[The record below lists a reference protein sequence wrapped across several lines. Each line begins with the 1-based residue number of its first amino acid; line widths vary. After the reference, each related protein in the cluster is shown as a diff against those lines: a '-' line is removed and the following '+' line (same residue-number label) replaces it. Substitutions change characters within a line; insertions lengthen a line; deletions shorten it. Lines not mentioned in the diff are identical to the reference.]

1 MSADQDGDC
10 WVGFDLGGTK
20 MLAAVFDGQFRIVS
34 RQRKKTKGHEGVEPG
49 LRRII
54 GTIEEALEKV
64 EPAARRLTG
73 IGVGC
78 PGPVDMDR
86 GVVLGTPNMPWH
98 DVPVKQA
105 LEDQFGCEVAVLN
118 DVDAGV
124 YAEYRFGAARSAR
137 CVVGVF
143 PGTGIGGGCVYE
155 GNIFRGR
162 NSSCMEIGHI
172 PIVPNGRL
180 CGCGQHGCLE
190 AEASRLAISS
200 AAAKAAYR
208 GDAPHLM
215 ELAGTDL
222 VDIKS
227 GVLAEAIRRGDKI
240 IERIVRHAATNIG
253 VAVGAVVNLLLPDVV
268 VLGGGLVEA
277 MPELFVDTVRE
288 TANSRV
294 MSSFAGTFR
303 VAAAQL
309 ADDATATGAAAWA
322 EHMAAAKVENV

>member
-1 MSADQDGDC
+1 
-10 WVGFDLGGTK
+10 
-20 MLAAVFDGQFRIVS
+20 MLAAVLDAQFQVLA
-34 RQRKKTKGHEGVEPG
+34 RQRKKTKGHEGAEAG
-49 LRRII
+49 LRRMID
-54 GTIEEALEKV
+54 TIEEALEK
-64 EPAARRLTG
+64 AQLGSRRLAG

-86 GVVLGTPNMPWH
+86 GVVLGTPNMSWH
-98 DVPVKQA
+98 NVPVKET
-105 LEDQFGCEVAVLN
+105 LEGHFGCEVAVLN

-155 GNIFRGR
+155 GSIFRGG
-162 NSSCMEIGHI
+162 NSSCMEIGHL
-172 PIVPNGRL
+172 PVVPNGLL
-180 CGCGQHGCLE
+180 CGCGQRGCLE

-215 ELAGTDL
+215 ALAGTDL

-227 GVLAEAIRRGDKI
+227 GVLAEAIRLGDSVV
-240 IERIVRHAATNIG
+240 EQIVRHAAETIG
-253 VAVGAVVNLLLPDVV
+253 IAVAAVVNLLLPDVV

-277 MPELFVDTVRE
+277 MPKLFVETVRDS
-288 TANSRV
+288 ARARV
-294 MSSFAGTFR
+294 MPSFVDSFKV
-303 VAAAQL
+303 VAAEL
-309 ADDATATGAAAWA
+309 ADDASATGAASWA
-322 EHMAAAKVENV
+322 EHAASAKVHQVGQV